1 MTGVLYFLGA
11 LFLFPVASC
20 TFTQAQTCNR
30 NNGTVRTTVG
40 SSSNVNGMGNAS
52 KMVVIKVFGK
62 LPRLRFALCAAI
74 DMATDSTRIAPKPT
88 PNVAAPR
95 HSKPPS
101 DERPR

>member
-1 MTGVLYFLGA
+1 MTGVLYFLAA
-11 LFLFPVASC
+11 LFLFPVARC
-20 TFTQAQTCNR
+20 TFTQAQTYNR

-40 SSSNVNGMGNAS
+40 GSNNVNGMGNTS
-52 KMVVIKVFGK
+52 EMVVIKVLGK

-88 PNVAAPR
+88 PNIAAPR
-95 HSKPPS
+95 HSRPTS